1 MASFEYEIC
10 TFIQLEVT
18 GTYKEKIKNKF
29 QQEAK
34 NTHTSTG
41 VLIDVSLANVNR
53 ICFDIIKNNY
63 LKNLAKP

>member
-1 MASFEYEIC
+1 MIHATFFISFMASFEYEIC

-34 NTHTSTG
+34 NTHTQHRCS
-41 VLIDVSLANVNR
+41 DRRFSSK
-53 ICFDIIKNNY
+53 CEQ
-63 LKNLAKP
+63 NLL